1 MAMLP
6 IYINGK
12 FYSGGLNGVH
22 RVADRLVR
30 EIDAQLG
37 MACAAPVTLLVPGRD
52 AGTWRPGLRN
62 IQIRELD
69 ETPSQAWEQWRLPS
83 LAADGVLVNLAN
95 LAPLRHRRKITL
107 IHDAQFLFPDNSY
120 PLRQRLGYRLLAPH
134 MARSSATVLTVSD
147 YSRRML
153 DVMGISPAGRTRV
166 LYNGIDHVL
175 EVVPDESILP
185 ELGLVPRG
193 YALMF
198 GSPKAYKNNAVVFAA
213 HAQETGARWPLV
225 VVGTTREALGA
236 QGIVAPS
243 DVVFAGTCDDAR
255 LRALYAQARCLL
267 CPSRTEGF
275 GLPPLE
281 AMLCGTPAI
290 VAPAGALP
298 EVCRDAALYADVDDP
313 RSWAQAIA
321 ALEPGSALFA
331 RKVKEGRARARQF
344 TWTRAGEEL
353 LGAILA
359 LSGQS
364 SKGERTAKSE
374 RTARNERSA
383 KTERFLREAA

>member
-1 MAMLP
+1 MLP

-12 FYSGGLNGVH
+12 FYAGGLNGVH

-30 EIDAQLG
+30 EIDARLG
-37 MACAAPVTLLVPGRD
+37 HRADPPVTLLMPARHSG
-52 AGTWRPGLRN
+52 AWRPMLRN
-62 IQIRELD
+62 IRVASLD
-69 ETPSQAWEQWRLPS
+69 ETPSQAWEQHRLPT

-120 PLRQRLGYRLLAPH
+120 PLRQRLGYRLLAPR
-134 MARSSATVLTVSD
+134 MARSSAAVLTVSD

-153 DVMGISPAGRTRV
+153 DVMGVSAATRTGL
-166 LYNGIDHVL
+166 LYNGVDHIV
-175 EVVPDESILP
+175 EVEPDARILATH
-185 ELGLVPRG
+185 GLRTRG

-198 GSPKAYKNNAVVFAA
+198 GSAKAYKNNAVVFAA
-213 HAQETGARWPLV
+213 YARQAPAGVPLV
-225 VVGTTREALGA
+225 IVGASLEAL
-236 QGIVAPS
+236 VAGGLAPPP
-243 DVVFAGTCDDAR
+243 DVVFAGACDDAQ
-255 LRALYAQARCLL
+255 LRALYANARCVL

-313 RSWAQAIA
+313 ASWAEAIE
-321 ALEPGSALFA
+321 ALSPASALYA
-331 RKVKEGRARARQF
+331 RKVAEGRDRAGRFTWARAG
-344 TWTRAGEEL
+344 ASL
-353 LGAILA
+353 LEAIFA
-359 LSGQS
+359 LSDQVLG
-364 SKGERTAKSE
+364 K
-374 RTARNERSA
+374 
-383 KTERFLREAA
+383 AA